1 MQIATIESF
10 SLKQQRDITPY
21 SLDSLAEGF
30 TLRSKY
36 SSVAIRLPGVA
47 FCNREILLCNKMF
60 KFPSIRQKIML
71 GYYAGVAVLIL
82 ISLFTLTELWYME
95 KKVQFGGV
103 ISDFFDTT
111 LEIRR
116 FEKNFFLYQQTFD
129 YQENMRYVNKAQ
141 GILDQNINEYKR
153 LSIAPQMDSVRESL
167 KKYKLLMT
175 QFAVDIKKTP
185 DKRLDLENAVRDLGK
200 EIITIAEDVSKTERK
215 RLQSLLIK
223 TQRTLVFLIISLSL
237 LGIAIGQFL
246 SRMIVRP
253 LQSLEEQMKL
263 IEEGKLKT
271 VLINSKD
278 REIVSLTRAFN
289 KMLKELELRQRHLV
303 QREKLASLGT
313 LLSGVAHELNNPLSN
328 ISSSCQILTEE
339 FEEGDAEHKKELL
352 SQIDEQTERA
362 KSIVRSLLEFSRDR
376 KIFQKETLPLKKLIE
391 ETVLFLK
398 SEIPARIEMQLD
410 IPSDIFILADKQ
422 RIQQVFLN
430 LLQNAMEAIADE
442 GKVSIR
448 AQRCTPSK
456 GAAQDEMCNH
466 PKYRGRCTGECP
478 AVGTDTVDIEIED
491 TGIGIP
497 PDVLPKIFDPF
508 FSTKD
513 VVRKGAGLG
522 LFIVQEIIEEHDGCI
537 GVHSEVGK
545 GTCFLIRLP
554 LKK

>member
-1 MQIATIESF
+1 
-10 SLKQQRDITPY
+10 
-21 SLDSLAEGF
+21 
-30 TLRSKY
+30 
-36 SSVAIRLPGVA
+36 
-47 FCNREILLCNKMF
+47 
-60 KFPSIRQKIML
+60 ML

-95 KKVQFGGV
+95 KKVRFGEV

-111 LEIRR
+111 LEVRR
-116 FEKNFFLYQQTFD
+116 FEKNFFLYQQNLD
-129 YQENMRYVNKAQ
+129 YQENMRYVSKAQ
-141 GILDQNINEYKR
+141 EILDQNINEYKR
-153 LSIAPQMDSVRESL
+153 LSIAPQMDSVKESL

-175 QFAVDIKKTP
+175 QFAGDMKKTP
-185 DKRLDLENAVRDLGK
+185 DKRLDSEKAIRELGK
-200 EIITIAEDVSKTERK
+200 EIVTIAEDVSKNERK
-215 RLQSLLIK
+215 RLQELLIK
-223 TQRTLVFLIISLSL
+223 TRNYLVVLIISLSL
-237 LGIAIGQFL
+237 AGIVIGQLL
-246 SRMIVRP
+246 SRMVVKP
-253 LQSLEEQMKL
+253 LRSLEEQMKL

-271 VLINSKD
+271 VLIDSRD
-278 REIVSLTRAFN
+278 REIVSLTSAFN

-376 KIFQKETLPLKKLIE
+376 KTFQKVLLPLKNLLE
-391 ETVLFLK
+391 ETVMFLK

-422 RIQQVFLN
+422 RIQQIFLN
-430 LLQNAMEAIADE
+430 LLQNAMEAITDE

-448 AQRCTPSK
+448 AQRYTASK
-456 GAAQDEMCNH
+456 GTGKEETCDY

-478 AVGTDTVDIEIED
+478 VVGAETVDIEIED
-491 TGIGIP
+491 TGMGIP

>member
-1 MQIATIESF
+1 
-10 SLKQQRDITPY
+10 
-21 SLDSLAEGF
+21 
-30 TLRSKY
+30 
-36 SSVAIRLPGVA
+36 
-47 FCNREILLCNKMF
+47 
-60 KFPSIRQKIML
+60 ML

-95 KKVQFGGV
+95 KKVQFGEV

-129 YQENMRYVNKAQ
+129 YQENMRDVSKAQ
-141 GILDQNINEYKR
+141 RILDQNINEYKR
-153 LSIAPQMDSVRESL
+153 LSIAPQMDSVRENL
-167 KKYKLLMT
+167 KKYKLLMA
-175 QFAVDIKKTP
+175 QFGAGGNVSGR
-185 DKRLDLENAVRDLGK
+185 RLELEKAVRDLGK
-200 EIITIAEDVSKTERK
+200 EIVTIAEDVSKTERK
-215 RLQSLLIK
+215 RLQLLLIK

-246 SRMIVRP
+246 SRMVVRP
-253 LQSLEEQMKL
+253 LRSLEEQMKL

-271 VLINSKD
+271 VLINSRD

-376 KIFQKETLPLKKLIE
+376 KTFQKETLPLKKLLE

-398 SEIPARIEMQLD
+398 SEIPPRIEMQLD

-422 RIQQVFLN
+422 RVQQVFLN
-430 LLQNAMEAIADE
+430 LLQNAMEAIANE
-442 GKVSIR
+442 GRVSIR
-448 AQRCTPSK
+448 AQMCTPSK
-456 GAAQDEMCNH
+456 GKGQEETCEY

-478 AVGTDTVDIEIED
+478 VVGADTVDIEIED
-491 TGIGIP
+491 TGVGIP